1 MPYEPC
7 IKLPLVLKKKLI
19 FVLNLLVVHFWGR
32 MAASGLRTS
41 FGSKVSGNP
50 LHQENKFN
58 LQTKKVVGCA
68 SSKEYSDPNDLRA
81 EIQKKMR

>member
-1 MPYEPC
+1 MT
-7 IKLPLVLKKKLI
+7 
-19 FVLNLLVVHFWGR
+19 
-32 MAASGLRTS
+32 ASGLRTS
-41 FGSKVSGNP
+41 FGSKISGNP

-81 EIQKKMR
+81 EIQKNEIKNRLFSEVAVSFVKSD